1 MAKAE
6 NMFVVV
12 LVADAADR
20 WSLREV
26 VSQFFL
32 WSFFLK
38 LNKAKDLGNF
48 SWPLYERNYGKKCQL

>member
-12 LVADAADR
+12 LVADADR
-20 WSLREV
+20 WSLGEV

-38 LNKAKDLGNF
+38 LNKAKDFNPKIAVF
-48 SWPLYERNYGKKCQL
+48 

>member
-12 LVADAADR
+12 LVADADR
-20 WSLREV
+20 WSLGEV

-32 WSFFLK
+32 SSFFLK